1 MDSFNRKIQIKKLLK
16 SEEYIERKELGM
28 KGYIDGIVQ
37 CQVDQ
42 YDENKIKLSSKKM
55 LLPFELKTG
64 KTK

>member
-1 MDSFNRKIQIKKLLK
+1 
-16 SEEYIERKELGM
+16 M
-28 KGYIDGIVQ
+28 KGYIDGILQ

-42 YDENKIKLSSKKM
+42 YDENKNKLSSKKM

>member
-1 MDSFNRKIQIKKLLK
+1 
-16 SEEYIERKELGM
+16 M
-28 KGYIDGIVQ
+28 KGYIDGILQ

-42 YDENKIKLSSKKM
+42 YDEKKNKLSSKKM